1 MDREKMREVRW
12 VKPQTLCDVDF
23 NEWTENAYLR
33 HSKFLRLLTTAIT
46 MSRA

>member
-12 VKPQTLCDVDF
+12 VKPQILCEVGF
-23 NEWTENAYLR
+23 NEWTENAHLR
-33 HSKFLRLLTTAIT
+33 HSKFSRLLTTAIA